1 MDLNLVRLLP
11 FCLNRMRLVHSRSET
26 GWGGGRDFRT
36 ICPCQV
42 HARRERTV
50 WRRSVRAAHA
60 AARSLKTRGVALIV
74 GVPLAFG
81 ALEFPTEAM
90 NVTVNALRGGDV
102 VASQLSNDLPIFT
115 TREIRDH
122 FLEGDEKPQTFTLEV
137 VKEEFFRTYVPYGSI
152 IYREARRND
161 LAPELVA
168 AVVEAESDFRPR
180 LISHKNAQGLMQIVP
195 ETGRLMGAD
204 DLFNPADNI
213 AAGTRYLRY
222 LLDRF
227 GDQRVA
233 LAAYNAGEG
242 NVERFGGIPPF
253 PETVNYLHRVSARTA
268 HYRQRIR
275 GTFVAGMRMRNS
287 LAVR

>member
-1 MDLNLVRLLP
+1 MNLVRLLP
-11 FCLNRMRLVHSRSET
+11 FCPNRMRLVHSRSET
-26 GWGGGRDFRT
+26 GWGGGRDFRE
-36 ICPCQV
+36 ICPCQI

-50 WRRSVRAAHA
+50 WRRSLRAAHA

-90 NVTVNALRGGDV
+90 NVTVSALRGSDV
-102 VASQLSNDLPIFT
+102 VASQLSSDLPIFT
-115 TREIRDH
+115 TREIRDR
-122 FLEGDEKPQTFTLEV
+122 FLEGDQKPQTFTLEV
-137 VKEEFFRTYVPYGSI
+137 VKEEFFRAHVPYGSI

-268 HYRQRIR
+268 HYRQSIR